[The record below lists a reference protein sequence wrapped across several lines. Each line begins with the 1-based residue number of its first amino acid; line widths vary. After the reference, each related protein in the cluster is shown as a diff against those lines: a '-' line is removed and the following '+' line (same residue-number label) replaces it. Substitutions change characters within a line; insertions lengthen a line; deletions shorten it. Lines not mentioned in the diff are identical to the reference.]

1 MLGCSCLCPSHH
13 SAAATRSGR
22 PPVPV
27 VRFSHLNERPAAAP
41 PAPQSPACTTRAM
54 LPCRTGR
61 TSSPQSV
68 LQPSRPCLTSSCSW
82 LQSCRQRAST
92 LRRPARCAYQE
103 SQIRASLG
111 QALLSWELS
120 LLPWPAQQCQP
131 PLQLEVPWPVLCT
144 ATTCFSGGPPAALAC
159 CAQHHRIHPCRRER
173 AAFSVQHLSTAPK
186 GPLCEAGLICSALQT
201 PPCRWRMTAC
211 WRTWWCRR
219 LDMWMRVGRYGAP
232 GAHITRRL

>member
-92 LRRPARCAYQE
+92 LRRPARCAYPGVTDPCIAWPSSALVGVE
-103 SQIRASLG
+103 LASLACSAVSASSPAG
-111 QALLSWELS
+111 GTLACALHSDDM
-120 LLPWPAQQCQP
+120 
-131 PLQLEVPWPVLCT
+131 LQWRPTCCPGLLCT
-144 ATTCFSGGPPAALAC
+144 APPNPSLQAGEGSLLCAA
-159 CAQHHRIHPCRRER
+159 P
-173 AAFSVQHLSTAPK
+173 
-186 GPLCEAGLICSALQT
+186 
-201 PPCRWRMTAC
+201 
-211 WRTWWCRR
+211 
-219 LDMWMRVGRYGAP
+219 
-232 GAHITRRL
+232 